1 MISLPK
7 HGLDSRKSWLVALL
21 CGLVHLFCSLSMAAM
36 GSMFTG
42 FLIDFSSE
50 REKAS
55 WPVTSITCS
64 MQIVSPLFS
73 ILVHLGARH
82 EWILRICTFTVSAA
96 LVLSY
101 FAKTIVFITIL
112 MAIHGSSLAGIFM
125 SANVLMARHFQR
137 QRAAATGMQETI
149 AGVSV
154 FFMPALMDNFIRRFR
169 TVRSI
174 SLLGVI
180 TFASFIFSL
189 CITPFNEQET
199 QDSFRN
205 GTQEDTE
212 HVEFPKEISSTVYAT
227 ETSKDA
233 SEISQNA
240 SSAVDSNN
248 LLTDQPAVRD
258 EPKPFSWRTFTNLR
272 YFFDVFSFLV
282 VFECFAT
289 FLQLTADY
297 SNDREV
303 PEGAIYLVPIFGIG
317 DMMFKLGSGFL
328 SDAKI
333 ASPPTLML
341 AGSVIQCF
349 SFVLLSYSST
359 MVGLSFSAFLMGTSN
374 GCRIILFIIVLINDF
389 GLDNLSHTFSFAN
402 FLIGIATLLK
412 PFLVGYFRDRLGEYL
427 GLFLLLA
434 TLNAVVAFYWAVR
447 VIEAYRNKRITLT

>member
-1 MISLPK
+1 MDQSERAPVRNYRHARMISLPK

-101 FAKTIVFITIL
+101 FAKTIVFIT
-112 MAIHGSSLAGIFM
+112 S
-125 SANVLMARHFQR
+125 
-137 QRAAATGMQETI
+137 MQETI

-248 LLTDQPAVRD
+248 LLTDQPVVRD